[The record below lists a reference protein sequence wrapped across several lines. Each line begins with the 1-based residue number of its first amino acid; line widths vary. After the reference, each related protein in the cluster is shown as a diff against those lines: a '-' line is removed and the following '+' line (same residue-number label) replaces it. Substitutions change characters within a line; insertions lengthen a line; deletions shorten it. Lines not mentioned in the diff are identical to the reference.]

1 MNFKRCAISF
11 ALLAVVLGGLALPAS
26 AATYKGTFTLPSETV
41 WGAAVLEPGDYTV
54 VMDVFG
60 VTPILRIE
68 GNGKT
73 VNIFAGTIDYL
84 ESTYQ
89 TKGSLEISE
98 LNGTNVVTRFH
109 ATAIGRDFTFGVPR
123 AVKKG
128 NFPPVALKK
137 VAIPVSSTH

>member
-26 AATYKGTFTLPSETV
+26 AATYKGVFTLPSETV
-41 WGAAVLEPGDYTV
+41 WGSAVLGPGDYTV
-54 VMDVFG
+54 FAEVFG
-60 VTPILRIE
+60 TTPVFRVE

-73 VNIFAGTIDYL
+73 VNVLAGNIDFSEPSL
-84 ESTYQ
+84 Q
-89 TKGSLEISE
+89 AKGSLEISE
-98 LNGTNVVTRFH
+98 VNGTNVITRLN
-109 ATAIGRDFTFGVPR
+109 APAIGREFTFLVPR

>member
-41 WGAAVLEPGDYTV
+41 WGSAVLEPGDYTV

-68 GNGKT
+68 GDGKT
-73 VNIFAGTIDYL
+73 VNIFAGTIDLL

-98 LNGTNVVTRFH
+98 VNGTNVVTRFH
-109 ATAIGRDFTFGVPR
+109 ATAIGRDFTFG
-123 AVKKG
+123 
-128 NFPPVALKK
+128 
-137 VAIPVSSTH
+137 